1 MVNDP
6 KISLS
11 KYGEYKYDHVVFLAP
26 SAGEIGK
33 GLNENDLLDIFDH
46 GDKNIMLIGDTDA
59 GMIARKLANNFGMDF
74 HEQGTR
80 IFQGA
85 DDPLIR
91 TTNTTAYDI
100 IASRPRGEI
109 QFSGLGIYIKRDNEL
124 ATSLI
129 RGSNSAYIVNEM
141 KGHDR
146 IESPE
151 GSALHLAV
159 AF

>member
-1 MVNDP
+1 MVNDQ

-11 KYGEYKYDHVVFLAP
+11 KYGEYKYDHVLFIAP
-26 SAGEIGK
+26 SASEIGK
-33 GLNENDLLDIFDH
+33 GLNENDLLDFYDH
-46 GDKNIMLIGDTDA
+46 GDGNIVIIGDTDA
-59 GMIARKLANNFGMDF
+59 GMIIRKLANNFGMDF

-80 IFQGA
+80 IFQGL

-91 TTNTTAYDI
+91 TTNTTEYDV
-100 IASRPRGEI
+100 IASRPRGELH
-109 QFSGLGIYIKRDNEL
+109 FSGLGIYIKRDNEL

-146 IESPE
+146 IEAPD
-151 GSALHLAV
+151 GSAIHLAV